1 MKKAFVIFT
10 LLFFSCF
17 MMFASSDIAPPE
29 VKSVE
34 RGSDD
39 EKKMYV
45 YFDFETASGK
55 GEKAIVK
62 LYDKEMKELD
72 SKTVGKSKKNEKKTY
87 FKPSKSGTYYIEVI
101 GIKGGEEYPS
111 TLFSVNWS
119 YPLATPEVSLI
130 NEGNETIKVQW
141 NSVNEAEEYS
151 VTING
156 TEYKTKETEMVFT
169 DLIEGEKYSF
179 SVSAFRDGER
189 SEAPVVYKT
198 ARKEKDRVWNFTRFG
213 QSTKEALNTY
223 NIIDSDELELELNS
237 CSVTLS
243 GDVSEKGGKYTS
255 LHDGISYYY
264 TVIDPKSENF
274 SLSATFVV
282 DFINPTPD
290 GQEGFGIIAM
300 DSLGEDGVSSSN
312 HYTNSASLIAFKYEG
327 WINGVKYSSKDT
339 LGSRFITGI
348 TKESIER
355 GEEAITESAV
365 SLSEAYSYDKE
376 DLVKKGNE
384 YRLTLSL
391 DNTGFHCVL
400 NGEDHILYMGREE
413 LTVIDED
420 HIYVGFSVARGCNV
434 RVKDV
439 VLTTSDPALGP
450 VGVSKPKDI
459 IPYEV
464 KIESPSTWAEGPYLF
479 TLHSNSDGR
488 TEVIDKRDG
497 TILLSSFPV
506 KKGVDTSGYIT
517 LGDGVTPISVIFTP
531 DKSTND
537 GEVSYGIWNEKGRL
551 EESLEPIVIG
561 LDIEKKSFDR
571 KTLYVSPSGN
581 SDGDGTKENPLDIYS
596 AIKFSK
602 PGTEIILE
610 DGMYDI
616 NERLR
621 IERGNSGTKGE
632 YKTLRGEGNV
642 VLDFSHSSYGMEL
655 WGDYWILSNF
665 TIRNTIDGKKG
676 LQIAGDHNIVEFITA
691 EFCGDTGIQIS
702 GSSQDSKDKWPK
714 DNLVQYC
721 ISHDNSDSAMNNA
734 DGFAAKLTVG
744 EGNRFLGCASYNNA
758 DDGWDLFS
766 KIETG
771 AIGKVRVE
779 KCIAFSNGVLSDGR
793 SGGDG
798 NGFKLGGDGIGV
810 NHELVDSIAFNN
822 LSNGVTSNSNPK
834 CIVINVIS
842 WNNWGVNIT
851 LYGKGSG
858 ERNFVLENVISLHG
872 GSSDNIA
879 EEESLYKENT
889 YLWDG
894 ERSSNSKGRVVD
906 DSVFLSTTFSCFEM
920 RENGIDMGDFLRLK
934 TEFDFSVS
942 LRKNI

>member
-62 LYDKEMKELD
+62 LYDKDMKELD

-156 TEYKTKETEMVFT
+156 AEYKTKETEMVFT

-255 LHDGISYYY
+255 IHDGISYYY

-300 DSLGEDGVSSSN
+300 DSLGEDGVSSTN

-327 WINGVKYSSKDT
+327 
-339 LGSRFITGI
+339 
-348 TKESIER
+348 
-355 GEEAITESAV
+355 
-365 SLSEAYSYDKE
+365 
-376 DLVKKGNE
+376 
-384 YRLTLSL
+384 
-391 DNTGFHCVL
+391 
-400 NGEDHILYMGREE
+400 
-413 LTVIDED
+413 
-420 HIYVGFSVARGCNV
+420 
-434 RVKDV
+434 
-439 VLTTSDPALGP
+439 
-450 VGVSKPKDI
+450 
-459 IPYEV
+459 
-464 KIESPSTWAEGPYLF
+464 
-479 TLHSNSDGR
+479 
-488 TEVIDKRDG
+488 
-497 TILLSSFPV
+497 
-506 KKGVDTSGYIT
+506 
-517 LGDGVTPISVIFTP
+517 
-531 DKSTND
+531 
-537 GEVSYGIWNEKGRL
+537 
-551 EESLEPIVIG
+551 
-561 LDIEKKSFDR
+561 
-571 KTLYVSPSGN
+571 
-581 SDGDGTKENPLDIYS
+581 
-596 AIKFSK
+596 
-602 PGTEIILE
+602 
-610 DGMYDI
+610 
-616 NERLR
+616 
-621 IERGNSGTKGE
+621 
-632 YKTLRGEGNV
+632 
-642 VLDFSHSSYGMEL
+642 
-655 WGDYWILSNF
+655 
-665 TIRNTIDGKKG
+665 
-676 LQIAGDHNIVEFITA
+676 
-691 EFCGDTGIQIS
+691 
-702 GSSQDSKDKWPK
+702 
-714 DNLVQYC
+714 
-721 ISHDNSDSAMNNA
+721 
-734 DGFAAKLTVG
+734 
-744 EGNRFLGCASYNNA
+744 
-758 DDGWDLFS
+758 
-766 KIETG
+766 
-771 AIGKVRVE
+771 
-779 KCIAFSNGVLSDGR
+779 
-793 SGGDG
+793 
-798 NGFKLGGDGIGV
+798 
-810 NHELVDSIAFNN
+810 
-822 LSNGVTSNSNPK
+822 
-834 CIVINVIS
+834 
-842 WNNWGVNIT
+842 
-851 LYGKGSG
+851 
-858 ERNFVLENVISLHG
+858 
-872 GSSDNIA
+872 
-879 EEESLYKENT
+879 
-889 YLWDG
+889 
-894 ERSSNSKGRVVD
+894 
-906 DSVFLSTTFSCFEM
+906 
-920 RENGIDMGDFLRLK
+920 
-934 TEFDFSVS
+934 
-942 LRKNI
+942 